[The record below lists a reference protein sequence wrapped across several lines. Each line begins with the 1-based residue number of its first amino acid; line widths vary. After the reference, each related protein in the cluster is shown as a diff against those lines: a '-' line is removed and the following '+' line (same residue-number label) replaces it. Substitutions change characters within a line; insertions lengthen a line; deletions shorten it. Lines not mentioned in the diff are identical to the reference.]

1 MLISSLFLFLLF
13 SDVEVNELSFFPVF
27 RPFLA
32 VGLDELALSV
42 PHVILVG
49 AGEDVAGAE
58 GVLTLALLNTV
69 SPLAFIDSS
78 IVFVFIGSFPVS
90 DSLLPLAV
98 VDVTV
103 GVSVLPFAVLLI
115 FG

>member
-1 MLISSLFLFLLF
+1 MKQVRKRHSNICLFGFIFIFHVLRLFLFLLF

-27 RPFLA
+27 RPFLT

-42 PHVILVG
+42 PHVVLVG

-69 SPLAFIDSS
+69 SPLAFIA
-78 IVFVFIGSFPVS
+78 GNRR
-90 DSLLPLAV
+90 
-98 VDVTV
+98 
-103 GVSVLPFAVLLI
+103 
-115 FG
+115 